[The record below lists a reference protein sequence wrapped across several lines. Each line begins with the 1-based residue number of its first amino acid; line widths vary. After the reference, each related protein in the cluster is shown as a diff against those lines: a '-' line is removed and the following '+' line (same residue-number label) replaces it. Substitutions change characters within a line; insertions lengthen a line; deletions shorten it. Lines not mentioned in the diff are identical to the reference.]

1 MQGVVQSTRPA
12 APPIQNVPAGQDPGH
27 DPAMGA
33 GAGRA
38 TQVVVAAP
46 VGNTQVQTPPVA
58 QTAPG
63 THAWHVPLQM
73 ALAQSVRLR
82 QPLLTAQRG
91 QSGPPQSTS
100 VSRPFL
106 TPSLHVGGMV
116 TSAVGG
122 GAVGGG
128 AVVQLPFPSQV
139 PPAQGVPAGC
149 LPVHF
154 PFFRFVHGGQAFF
167 VFLPRFFFATL

>member
-1 MQGVVQSTRPA
+1 MQT
-12 APPIQNVPAGQDPGH
+12 VPAGQDPGH

-38 TQVVVAAP
+38 TQVVVAAS
-46 VGNTQVQTPPVA
+46 VGNTQVQTPPAA

-63 THAWHVPLQM
+63 THAWQVPAQM

-82 QPLLTAQRG
+82 HPLPTAQGG

-106 TPSLHVGGMV
+106 TPSLHVGVSGVSGVRGV
-116 TSAVGG
+116 TARV
-122 GAVGGG
+122 
-128 AVVQLPFPSQV
+128 QV
-139 PPAQGVPAGC
+139 PLWQVPSEHSVLFAFALHVHRV
-149 LPVHF
+149 LPELV
-154 PFFRFVHGGQAFF
+154 
-167 VFLPRFFFATL
+167 FFFL